1 MQAEVG
7 GAVMGWGGGS
17 DVLCLDLGAG
27 STVVS
32 VRESSS
38 SVCL

>member
-1 MQAEVG
+1 MQVEVG

-17 DVLCLDLGAG
+17 DVLCLDLGVG
-27 STVVS
+27 FIVVL
-32 VRESSS
+32 VRESSL